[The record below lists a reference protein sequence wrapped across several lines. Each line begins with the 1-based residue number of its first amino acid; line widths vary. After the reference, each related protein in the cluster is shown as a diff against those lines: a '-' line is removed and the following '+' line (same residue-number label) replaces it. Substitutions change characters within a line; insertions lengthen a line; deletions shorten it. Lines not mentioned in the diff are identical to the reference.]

1 MSDVHYKNVAYK
13 KDFPIFRDNNLAYLD
28 NAATSQKPQV
38 VIDSLVDFYT
48 TSNANVHR
56 GLYDLSEKA
65 TEAYEAARVTTQQF
79 IHATAPEEI
88 IFTSGT
94 TASLNLLAT
103 SLSALQLQP
112 GDSIL
117 LSPTEHHSNI
127 VPWQLAAQGHNA
139 TIEWFDL
146 NIDGT
151 INEATIASKITERV
165 KIVSVAHIAN
175 SSGTIN
181 PIEKIISIAHAK
193 GIPVIIDGAQSVPH
207 LVTDVQKLDCDFLV
221 FSSHK
226 MCGPTGVGVLY
237 GKRDWLER
245 MSPWQ
250 GGGDMIKEV
259 HRDYSTWAELPNK
272 FEAGTPNI
280 AGVVGLAEA
289 IRYLEGIGM
298 KSIRTTCDNLYTY
311 LLDQLATLDFVHIY
325 GTKDRLQRNSI
336 VSFGVA
342 GVHPHDVADILNREQ
357 VAIRAGHHCA
367 QLLMAAWQ
375 VPATCRAS
383 VYFYNEPSDIDKL
396 IVGLK
401 KVYETFTK

>member
-1 MSDVHYKNVAYK
+1 MFNSNSQSFKH
-13 KDFPIFRDNNLAYLD
+13 DFPIFVGNSLAYLD

-38 VIDSLVDFYT
+38 VIDTLVNFYS

-65 TEAYEAARVTTQQF
+65 TEVYEAARVTTQQF
-79 IHATAPEEI
+79 IHASAPEEI

-94 TASLNLLAT
+94 TASINLLAS

-112 GDSIL
+112 GDVIL

-127 VPWQLAAQGHNA
+127 VPWQLAAQRHGA
-139 TIEWFDL
+139 TIAWFDL
-146 NIDGT
+146 TVDGT
-151 INEATIASKITERV
+151 IDEGTIINKITDRV
-165 KIVSVAHIAN
+165 KIISVAHIAN

-181 PIEKIISIAHAK
+181 PIEKIISIAHTK
-193 GIPVIIDGAQSVPH
+193 GIPVIVDGAQSVPH
-207 LVTDVQKLDCDFLV
+207 LATDVQALDCDFLV

-237 GKRDWLER
+237 GKRAWLER
-245 MSPWQ
+245 MEPWQ

-259 HRDYSTWAELPNK
+259 HRDYSTWADIPNK

-280 AGVVGLAEA
+280 AGVIGLAAA
-289 IRYLEGIGM
+289 INYLQDIGM
-298 KSIRTTCDNLYTY
+298 DSIEARCNELYTY
-311 LLDQLATLDFVHIY
+311 LLDQLVSLEFVHIY
-325 GTKDRLQRNSI
+325 GTKKRTERNSI

-367 QLLMAAWQ
+367 QLLMTAWQ
-375 VPATCRAS
+375 VPATCRVS
-383 VYFYNEPSDIDKL
+383 VYFYNEHSDIDTL

-401 KVYETFTK
+401 KVHETFLK